1 MATEPRSRRRR
12 RKKILCQS
20 DGSLYDVSERR
31 RISPSELRDHVRDG
45 GLFEA
50 RRQESGRDCT
60 YEVLQEVIGRGL
72 LQSFVPGL
80 GGGLPGLGGL
90 AGLAGGG
97 GALGALGSLGGL
109 VKALGDR
116 ANDRGWE
123 DWDEAPRRSRRRPS
137 DGPGRADSQGRANS
151 GSAGGDWA
159 GGDSADGDWADG
171 DWADGDWAG
180 SPGRADGDGADGDWC
195 DKPRRPPRHD
205 PGDWAGDPAPDP
217 D

>member
-1 MATEPRSRRRR
+1 MATEPKSRRRR
-12 RKKILCQS
+12 RKKILSQS

-50 RRQESGRDCT
+50 RRQESGKDCT
-60 YEVLQEVIGRGL
+60 YEVLQEVIGCGL

-97 GALGALGSLGGL
+97 GALGALGSVGGLADL
-109 VKALGDR
+109 VKALGDG

-123 DWDEAPRRSRRRPS
+123 GWDEAPRRSRRRPS
-137 DGPGRADSQGRANS
+137 DSGGRADSQGRANS
-151 GSAGGDWA
+151 GSANSA
-159 GGDSADGDWADG
+159 SADSSSAEGDWADG
-171 DWADGDWAG
+171 DWAD
-180 SPGRADGDGADGDWC
+180 SPGRADGADGDWS

-205 PGDWAGDPAPDP
+205 PGDWAGDPDP
-217 D
+217 DAD

>member
-1 MATEPRSRRRR
+1 MATEPKSRRRR
-12 RKKILCQS
+12 RKKILSQS

-50 RRQESGRDCT
+50 RRQESGKDCT
-60 YEVLQEVIGRGL
+60 YEVLQEVIGCGL

-97 GALGALGSLGGL
+97 GALGALGSVGGLADL
-109 VKALGDR
+109 VKALGDG
-116 ANDRGWE
+116 ANDRG
-123 DWDEAPRRSRRRPS
+123 WDEAPRRSRRRPS
-137 DGPGRADSQGRANS
+137 DSGGRADSQGRANS
-151 GSAGGDWA
+151 GSANSA
-159 GGDSADGDWADG
+159 SADSSSAESDWADG
-171 DWADGDWAG
+171 DWAD
-180 SPGRADGDGADGDWC
+180 SPGRADGADGDWS

-205 PGDWAGDPAPDP
+205 PGDWAGDPDPDP